1 MNHKNVMRLIGCCLE
16 TENPVLVF
24 EYVEYGTLA
33 DRIYHPRQPNFEP
46 VTCSLRLKIA
56 MEIAYGIAYLH
67 VAFSRPI
74 VFRNVKPSNILFQ
87 EQSVAKL
94 FDFSYSESI
103 PEGETRIRGRVMG
116 TFGYLPPEYIAT
128 GDCNEKCDVYSFG
141 MLLLELLTGQRA
153 VDRETE
159 DGWFLSDRVRKYI
172 KKSRFTEI
180 VDPEIVG
187 ERLCSAKEQ
196 KLKAFTRL
204 AFNCLSV
211 SADDRPTMVD
221 VAKQL
226 RLMHRSEM

>member
-1 MNHKNVMRLIGCCLE
+1 MLRLIGCCLE
-16 TENPVLVF
+16 TQNPVLVF
-24 EYVEYGTLA
+24 ECVQYGTLA

-46 VTCSLRLKIA
+46 VTWTLRLKIA
-56 MEIAYGIAYLH
+56 MDIARAIAYLH
-67 VAFSRPI
+67 VGFSRPI
-74 VFRNVKPSNILFQ
+74 VFRNLKPSKILFQ

-94 FDFSYSESI
+94 FEFSYSESI
-103 PEGETRIRGRVMG
+103 PEGETSIKDMVMG

-141 MLLLELLTGQRA
+141 ILLLELLTGRRA
-153 VDRETE
+153 ADGETE
-159 DGWFLSDRVRKYI
+159 DECVLSDHVRKYI
-172 KKSRFTEI
+172 EKSRFNEI
-180 VDPEIVG
+180 VDPVVVG
-187 ERLCSAKEQ
+187 ERLCSGKEQ

-226 RLMHRSEM
+226 RQMHCSDM

>member
-1 MNHKNVMRLIGCCLE
+1 
-16 TENPVLVF
+16 
-24 EYVEYGTLA
+24 
-33 DRIYHPRQPNFEP
+33 
-46 VTCSLRLKIA
+46 
-56 MEIAYGIAYLH
+56 
-67 VAFSRPI
+67 
-74 VFRNVKPSNILFQ
+74 
-87 EQSVAKL
+87 
-94 FDFSYSESI
+94 
-103 PEGETRIRGRVMG
+103 MG
-116 TFGYLPPEYIAT
+116 TFEYLPPEHIAT

-141 MLLLELLTGQRA
+141 MLLFELLTGQRA

-172 KKSRFTEI
+172 KKSRFTET